1 MRLRWE
7 FVYLAVILD
16 AFSRRVVGWALS
28 RSLEAELTVSALRA
42 ALADRCPPPGLI
54 HHSDRG
60 VQYACEEYVK
70 LLTEAGCQISMSR
83 RGNPYD
89 NAQAESFF
97 KTLKHEEVNLSEY
110 RNLEEAAASIGAFI
124 EQIYNRERLHSA
136 LGYLPPAEF
145 EAQLN
150 PPVAGR
156 ETASQRVLI
165 ATP

>member
-1 MRLRWE
+1 M
-7 FVYLAVILD
+7 
-16 AFSRRVVGWALS
+16 
-28 RSLEAELTVSALRA
+28 A
-42 ALADRCPPPGLI
+42 ALADRRPLPGCI

-60 VQYACEEYVK
+60 VQYACDQYVK
-70 LLTEAGCQISMSR
+70 LLTEAGLRISMSR

-97 KTLKHEEVNLSEY
+97 KTLKHEEVNLTEY
-110 RNLEEAAASIGAFI
+110 RNLEEAASSIGAFI

-145 EAQLN
+145 EHNLY
-150 PPVAGR
+150 PPQAG
-156 ETASQRVLI
+156 EKTARQRVLI